1 MGFLRPYG
9 IALTATLALL
19 IPAPSSAQQAPIDPV
34 SGLAIPL
41 LPGQVFEQVK
51 KGCWVID
58 NETSFAYLKT
68 RWIGACRYGVIDGPG
83 LLVYPGYDGK
93 PETHVQ
99 VNSHLGQILSNSI
112 LTDYWVFIPRTAD
125 HPLWEELRIVRRNL
139 DGQRDMSNPSIP
151 AATVVFVTKNTRD
164 NAFQHVR
171 EELTLQKKS
180 CPADSVN
187 SRDIQKYFSPESF
200 NSDGF
205 SEKDISRL
213 TEFCLGAVKR
223 LRGDAWA
230 FGSESFDNVD
240 YGHYHFASLKR
251 QVERLR
257 HDGQVQG
264 TAGAVI
270 LTNTPSLCPDL
281 STPVGCE
288 AVWQR
293 LLAPYEAEFAQLKPK
308 EAAAEAARRADTE
321 RRFAPHKQA
330 WRAKIADLR
339 TAR

>member
-1 MGFLRPYG
+1 MRFLRPYR

-41 LPGQVFEQVK
+41 LPGQTFEQLK
-51 KGCWVID
+51 KDCWIID
-58 NETSFAYLKT
+58 NDRSYAYLKT

-83 LLVYPGYDGK
+83 MLVFPAYEGS
-93 PETHVQ
+93 PERYANVRA
-99 VNSHLGQILSNSI
+99 HLGQILSNSSF
-112 LTDYWVFIPRTAD
+112 TDYWVFISRTAD

-139 DGQRDMSNPSIP
+139 DGQRDMLNPNTP

-164 NAFQHVR
+164 NAFRHVR

-187 SRDIQKYFSPESF
+187 SRDIQKYFSRESF

-205 SEKDISRL
+205 SENDISRL

-223 LRGDAWA
+223 LSGDAWA
-230 FGSESFDNVD
+230 FGNESFDNVD
-240 YGHYHFASLKR
+240 YGHYHFASVTR

-257 HDGQVQG
+257 HDGQAQG
-264 TAGAVI
+264 AAGAVS

-293 LLAPYEAEFAQLKPK
+293 LLAPYEAKFAQLKPQ

-321 RRFAPHKQA
+321 RRFAPLRQA
-330 WRAKIADLR
+330 WGKRMTELLR
-339 TAR
+339 SN